1 MNAPL
6 IQRETHNGAIAIITL
21 TRPAARNAMSLDMV
35 RQLRA
40 RLAEVE
46 GEPAIRVVVLAGAG
60 KAFCAGL
67 DLKAVIMGEEA
78 PKGPIANIALQ
89 ELFAGLMLQIHRMRQ
104 PVIAAVQGAAAG
116 AGFGVAL
123 AADLRIAGA
132 SAQFLVGAVR
142 VGLSAGE
149 CGISYHL
156 PRLVG
161 AGRAF
166 EIMLT
171 GRAIAAQEAATIG
184 LAARVVPDAAL
195 LGEALASARMIAAN
209 APFSSKHTKQV
220 MWANLEAASLQ
231 SAIELENHVQVAG
244 LLSGDFAEACQA
256 FADKRAPVF
265 RGA

>member
-1 MNAPL
+1 MNTPL
-6 IQRETHNGAIAIITL
+6 IQRETHDGAIAIITL
-21 TRPAARNAMSLDMV
+21 SRPAARNAMSLDMV

-46 GEPAIRVVVLAGAG
+46 GEPAIRVVV
-60 KAFCAGL
+60 FCAGL
-67 DLKAVIMGEEA
+67 DLKAVIMGEDA

-132 SAQFLVGAVR
+132 SAQFLVGAVK

-171 GRAIAAQEAATIG
+171 GRAIAAEEAATIG
-184 LAARVVPDAAL
+184 LVARVVPDAAL
-195 LGEALASARMIAAN
+195 LGEALTSARMIAAN

-256 FADKRAPVF
+256 FADKRAPLF